1 MEIFGLK
8 QDIIEK
14 LCKSFKVDPETCIT
28 YENFYNSK
36 IESKLRVRYL
46 SHVVSTIE
54 DMINDNLKENY
65 IAPILRSDQY
75 TDEQKK
81 SIIDRN
87 MRLYSI
93 ILRPIRGLN
102 RKGFIM
108 HLSYGSIIVYN
119 PDLSD
124 DDNDTRILIAHELG
138 HIINLYVFKCKDT
151 QNRANVFCYT
161 AINGKDQFYKN
172 QSKHFTYTSELAIID
187 DIFKICPIKKYEQV
201 DN

>member
-1 MEIFGLK
+1 
-8 QDIIEK
+8 
-14 LCKSFKVDPETCIT
+14 
-28 YENFYNSK
+28 
-36 IESKLRVRYL
+36 
-46 SHVVSTIE
+46 
-54 DMINDNLKENY
+54 MINDNLKENY